1 MSPDPDLNKDAREFF
16 TRHMR
21 ILERVMEAWSM
32 PELEKQINAVREAF
46 SADIRKPFVLK
57 PSFPYSSPHLSHLS
71 CNSSPVQSG
80 QGFRPPAHRTG
91 SLEHQLDTQGTSQV
105 SFSTHPIT
113 PPISIGPLDSK
124 SDTPSVQ
131 SLPMMPQGSQPAA
144 MQSSMSLA
152 EQTGWNPAQI
162 FE

>member
-1 MSPDPDLNKDAREFF
+1 
-16 TRHMR
+16 MR

-57 PSFPYSSPHLSHLS
+57 PSFPYSSPHLSNLS
-71 CNSSPVQSG
+71 VNSSPVQYG
-80 QGFRPPAHRTG
+80 QGYRPPSHRTG

-105 SFSTHPIT
+105 SFITHPIT
-113 PPISIGPLDSK
+113 PPISIGPLDTK
-124 SDTPSVQ
+124 SDSPSVQ
-131 SLPMMPQGSQPAA
+131 PLAMMPQGSQAQG
-144 MQSSMSLA
+144 MQSSISLA
-152 EQTGWNPAQI
+152 EQTQPGWNPAPI